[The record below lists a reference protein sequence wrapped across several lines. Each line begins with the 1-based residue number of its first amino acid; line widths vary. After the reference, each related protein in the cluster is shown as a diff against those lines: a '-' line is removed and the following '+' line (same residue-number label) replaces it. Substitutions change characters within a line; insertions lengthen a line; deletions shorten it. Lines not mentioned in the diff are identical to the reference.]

1 MTESPS
7 LLLRV
12 LLLVLLLV
20 LVLVVVVCGEYRIV
34 FRS

>member
-1 MTESPS
+1 VTESPS